1 MFLYCICN
9 KLKCKRVSH
18 CACLSYVSC
27 ASYYNIIFLM
37 IGYVSYLSYA
47 SYEKYVLD
55 GSVQPVHFLCF
66 LCFFCISCF
75 ICYLY
80 RVSYVSSGR
89 DQERPAKTSTKQ
101 RNRQNPAETRRDQH
115 KTSTKQRI
123 WRRPAETNTKPAPN
137 SVRFG
142 TERVAITNLYGNG
155 RERSGTQGTPDGK
168 VYLNDEAYD

>member
-1 MFLYCICN
+1 MRGVRTCVCVGINSCVCECARWATLAHDLIGLVFLYCICN

-66 LCFFCISCF
+66 LCLFCISCF
-75 ICYLY
+75 ICFYILLMFIMMSCGIWLV
-80 RVSYVSSGR
+80 RRCMSYVVGLFQQSCISGKNSSKAA
-89 DQERPAKTSTKQ
+89 AKLFQQGSNK
-101 RNRQNPAETRRDQH
+101 
-115 KTSTKQRI
+115 
-123 WRRPAETNTKPAPN
+123 N
-137 SVRFG
+137 S
-142 TERVAITNLYGNG
+142 
-155 RERSGTQGTPDGK
+155 
-168 VYLNDEAYD
+168 